1 LGKIIHLKQGDN
13 TMPEFSGS
21 QMSLNFL
28 PAGRAVKLAGKG
40 ITEVAKKI
48 AQRKA
53 VDTKRNVDVE
63 KLLQK
68 AIKGPDKRTDAQ
80 KRAAKAYFDRTFRE
94 P

>member
-1 LGKIIHLKQGDN
+1 
-13 TMPEFSGS
+13 MPEFSGS

-28 PAGRAVKLAGKG
+28 PAGRAAKLAANGVTKVS
-40 ITEVAKKI
+40 EKI

-53 VDTKRNVDVE
+53 VDTKRNIDVE